1 MKRVVFV
8 SCLSLC
14 AASLIA
20 ASLIFSGCFAQA
32 DPCEGVTCSGH
43 GTCVA
48 TGGQAACECEQNYH
62 AEALNCVFDGYKLNF
77 TWAFGP
83 EGKTCTQ
90 ALVGQVRVQLEK
102 DSASLLDQTMNC
114 SANGAVIEKLQNGTY
129 QLKLTG
135 IANNGENWYYG
146 AWEVTI
152 SDKDLDAGQL
162 KLDPIGFMKF
172 SWDFGDGHLD
182 CTAARVAKVRIKIN
196 TEDGATNLYTSNP
209 VPDCTAVPQTIGDFV
224 LGNYNL
230 VLEAS
235 CASDPFIMGYQL
247 DATVEVSR
255 TGENNYGVITL
266 PINGTGCP

>member
-1 MKRVVFV
+1 
-8 SCLSLC
+8 
-14 AASLIA
+14 
-20 ASLIFSGCFAQA
+20 
-32 DPCEGVTCSGH
+32 
-43 GTCVA
+43 VA
-48 TGGQAACECEQNYH
+48 TGGQATCNCEQNYH
-62 AEALNCVFDGYKLNF
+62 AEGLNCVFDGYKLNF
-77 TWAFGP
+77 TWAFGQ
-83 EGKTCTQ
+83 EGKNCTQ
-90 ALVGQVRVQLEK
+90 AMVGQVKVLFEK
-102 DSASLLDQTMNC
+102 DGASLLDQTMSC
-114 SANGAVIEKLQNGTY
+114 SANGAVIEKLQSGTY

-146 AWEVTI
+146 AWEITI

-182 CTAARVAKVRIKIN
+182 CAAAKVAKVRIKIN

-209 VPDCTAVPQTIGDFV
+209 VPDCATVPQTIGDFV

-235 CASDPFIMGYQL
+235 CTNDPFTMGYWL

-255 TGENNYGVITL
+255 NGENNYGL
-266 PINGTGCP
+266 INVPVKDTGCP